1 MVINLLLL
9 FEARFG
15 LIFRANLTAL
25 KDGESDASIKP
36 YPKYSILKDD

>member
-15 LIFRANLTAL
+15 LISRANLTPL
-25 KDGESDASIKP
+25 KDGESNASIKP
-36 YPKYSILKDD
+36 YPKYSFLKDD